1 MRVFSGKYYANLF
14 KLVAEFNV
22 PAKPRQFLFVFS
34 REGETYPYFIHASN
48 VHRAI
53 PPLPKVDP
61 SLLDRVKHYNLM
73 LIVALCYA
81 IFTIGCYVFPPS
93 VSQVGEPSETET
105 IEQYCNRLW
114 LPAFFLNDYLVPL
127 FSSVATCSH
136 EDFRNFPAVY
146 ITDYKKYTAGNDH
159 NSVTTMQAVQ
169 SKLVSNGLHVKLR
182 HPVTK
187 LETATNGS
195 VRLTHVDLD
204 NGSTE
209 HVEVFS
215 KVITATSSHALA
227 GLYEPAR
234 PMASQLPIC
243 EAEVVVHSTAQPFRA
258 QKIPANAFQLTT
270 QSCPN

>member
-1 MRVFSGKYYANLF
+1 MRVFSGQYYANLF

-22 PAKPRQFLFVFS
+22 QAKPRRFLFVFS
-34 REGETYPYFIHASN
+34 RKGEDRPYFIHASN

-53 PPLPKVDP
+53 PPLPMTNP
-61 SLLDRVKHYNLM
+61 SLIGRVKHYSLM
-73 LIVALCYA
+73 LVVALCYA
-81 IFTIGCYVFPPS
+81 LFTIGCYYFPPK
-93 VSQVGEPSETET
+93 VSKSGEPSETET
-105 IEQYCNRLW
+105 IAQYCNRLW
-114 LPAFFLNDYLVPL
+114 LPDFFLNDYLVPL

-169 SKLVSNGLHVKLR
+169 AKLVSNGLRIKLR

-187 LETATNGS
+187 VESASDGS

-209 HVEVFS
+209 HVDVFD

-227 GLYEPAR
+227 KLYEPAR

-243 EAEVVVHSTAQPFRA
+243 EAEVVVHSTARPPCTRCS
-258 QKIPANAFQLTT
+258 KLT
-270 QSCPN
+270 

>member
-22 PAKPRQFLFVFS
+22 PAKPRRFLFVFS
-34 REGETYPYFIHASN
+34 REGKVRPYFIHASN
-48 VHRAI
+48 RHRMI
-53 PPLPKVDP
+53 PPLPITDP
-61 SLLDRVKHYNLM
+61 SLVDRVKHYSLM

-81 IFTIGCYVFPPS
+81 VFTTGCYIFPPR
-93 VSQVGEPSETET
+93 VSRVGEASRTET
-105 IEQYCNRLW
+105 IGQYCNRLW
-114 LPAFFLNDYLVPL
+114 LPDFFLNDYLVPL

-169 SKLVSNGLHVKLR
+169 SKLVSNGLRIMLR

-187 LETATNGS
+187 IESASDGC
-195 VRLTHVDLD
+195 VRLTYVDLD

-209 HVEVFS
+209 HVGVFS
-215 KVITATSSHALA
+215 KVITATSSNALA
-227 GLYEPAR
+227 KLYEPAR

-243 EAEVVVHSTAQPFRA
+243 EAEVVVHSTAWPFRA
-258 QKIPANAFQLTT
+258 QISQLTYF
-270 QSCPN
+270 S

>member
-14 KLVAEFNV
+14 RLVAEFNV
-22 PAKPRQFLFVFS
+22 PAKPRRFLFVFS
-34 REGETYPYFIHASN
+34 REGEDRPYFIHASN

-53 PPLPKVDP
+53 PPLPITDP
-61 SLLDRVKHYNLM
+61 SLVDRVKHYSLI
-73 LIVALCYA
+73 LIVAFCYA
-81 IFTIGCYVFPPS
+81 IFTIGCYIFPPR
-93 VSQVGEPSETET
+93 VSMVGEASETET
-105 IEQYCNRLW
+105 IKQYCNRLL
-114 LPAFFLNDYLVPL
+114 LPDFFLNDYLVPL

-159 NSVTTMQAVQ
+159 SSVTTMQAVQ
-169 SKLVSNGLHVKLR
+169 SKLVSNGLRVKLR

-187 LETATNGS
+187 IESESDGS

-227 GLYEPAR
+227 KLYEPAR

-243 EAEVVVHSTAQPFRA
+243 EAEVVVHCTARPSSTQMS
-258 QKIPANAFQLTT
+258 QLTYF
-270 QSCPN
+270 